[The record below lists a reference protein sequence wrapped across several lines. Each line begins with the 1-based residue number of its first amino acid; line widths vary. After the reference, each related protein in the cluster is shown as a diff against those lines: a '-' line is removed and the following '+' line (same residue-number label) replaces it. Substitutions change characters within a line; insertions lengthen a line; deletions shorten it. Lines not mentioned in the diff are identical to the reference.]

1 MKKSQRMQPI
11 RKVAVSKEQQAASAL
26 GEAQNQLQMQLQ
38 RLQELRDYQ
47 KDYASQFQQTGANG
61 MDVASLMSFR
71 SFLQQLEQ
79 AIEQQKQAVDAA
91 NALVDQRKK
100 SWLASRGKVK
110 IYDNVISRYHQE
122 EIQQQD
128 KKEQKESDDRAQR
141 PARS

>member
-100 SWLASRGKVK
+100 SWLASRGQVK